1 MKLLLIIFVLAVF
14 AFFIWNLLKMGE
26 LDLLEDEL
34 SKREAWLDE
43 RANRLAIWESELIK
57 WEKYE
62 KGK

>member
-1 MKLLLIIFVLAVF
+1 MKIVLIIFVLATLLLLAWV
-14 AFFIWNLLKMGE
+14 ILKMGE
-26 LDLLEDEL
+26 LDFLEDEL

-57 WEKYE
+57 WEKHE

>member
-26 LDLLEDEL
+26 LDFLEDEL

>member
-14 AFFIWNLLKMGE
+14 LFYAWNLIKMGE
-26 LDLLEDEL
+26 LDSLEKEL

-57 WEKYE
+57 WEKHE

>member
-1 MKLLLIIFVLAVF
+1 MKLLLILFVLAVF
-14 AFFIWNLLKMGE
+14 EFFIWNLIKMGE
-26 LDLLEDEL
+26 LDSLEKEL

-57 WEKYE
+57 WEKHE

>member
-1 MKLLLIIFVLAVF
+1 MVVLLVLFVICLFALLAWV
-14 AFFIWNLLKMGE
+14 IYKMGE
-26 LDLLEDEL
+26 LDFLEDEL

>member
-14 AFFIWNLLKMGE
+14 AFFVWNLLKMGE
-26 LDLLEDEL
+26 LDFLEDEL

-57 WEKYE
+57 WEKHE

>member
-26 LDLLEDEL
+26 LDFLEEEL

>member
-14 AFFIWNLLKMGE
+14 AFFTWNLLKMGE
-26 LDLLEDEL
+26 LDFLEDEL

>member
-1 MKLLLIIFVLAVF
+1 MKVLLIILVLAVF

-26 LDLLEDEL
+26 LDFLEDEL

-57 WEKYE
+57 WEKHE